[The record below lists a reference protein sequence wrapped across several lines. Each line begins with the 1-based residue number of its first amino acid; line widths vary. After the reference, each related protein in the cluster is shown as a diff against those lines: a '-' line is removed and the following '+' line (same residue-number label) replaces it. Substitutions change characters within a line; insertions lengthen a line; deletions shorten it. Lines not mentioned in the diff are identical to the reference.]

1 MQNARVIYV
10 YTHDSVFLGEDGPTH
25 EPIEHLTS
33 IRAIP
38 GMDIIRPADAAETAV
53 AWAVALKNHGPTAF
67 ALTRQKVPPIQR
79 QDPQSV
85 RDLEKGAY
93 VISGPDPGKID
104 LILIA
109 TGSEVHIAVGAA
121 KMLEEKGLG
130 VRVVSFPSFAA
141 FNRQPREYKEM
152 ILPPDVLNRVAV
164 EAASPMSW
172 YRWVGPYGLI
182 IGLERFGVSAPAK
195 VIAEHFGYTPQ
206 RITDR
211 VMEYLELRK
220 NDPGK
225 PTIEGSPGCG

>member
-1 MQNARVIYV
+1 MQHAQVIYV

-53 AWAVALKNHGPTAF
+53 AWAVALKNTTARPRSRSP
-67 ALTRQKVPPIQR
+67 AKRCRQ
-79 QDPQSV
+79 S
-85 RDLEKGAY
+85 
-93 VISGPDPGKID
+93 SGRTPRACATWKKAHTSSRTPNGKID

-130 VRVVSFPSFAA
+130 VRVVSFPSFAL
-141 FNRQPREYKEM
+141 FNRQPREYKET
-152 ILPPDVLNRVAV
+152 ILPPDVSNRVAV

-195 VIAEHFGYTPQ
+195 VIAEHFGFTPQ